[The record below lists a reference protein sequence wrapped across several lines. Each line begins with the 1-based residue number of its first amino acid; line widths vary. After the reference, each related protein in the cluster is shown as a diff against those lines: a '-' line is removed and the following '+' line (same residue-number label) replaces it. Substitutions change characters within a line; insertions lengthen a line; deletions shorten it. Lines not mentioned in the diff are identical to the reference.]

1 MKRSAGCTSDKIN
14 EFGIDQR
21 RSWPVRYSLKPV
33 QPLPYVFHPS
43 RGRKTT
49 RDWAR
54 TVNRRLLY
62 MYSSPTL
69 PETVG
74 EISYLVKTIRQR
86 SHSSHRRTIRSQRVQ
101 SPFFFF
107 TFSRPSRAET
117 WIADLY
123 VARRTASTLISS
135 INCFSRQAK
144 DVRIHREPSGRRAAV
159 SYGDRDENDVSW
171 PRTVLQQLYT
181 YPSAYWPATTVTG
194 RTEWPYA
201 SFSAVCSPPP
211 G

>member
-86 SHSSHRRTIRSQRVQ
+86 SHSSHRRTYTQGTVWQARGGELWRQRWEWRVMTEDRTPAVIHVSISLLTSYYSHWPDWMTVRLVFRS
-101 SPFFFF
+101 
-107 TFSRPSRAET
+107 
-117 WIADLY
+117 L
-123 VARRTASTLISS
+123 L
-135 INCFSRQAK
+135 
-144 DVRIHREPSGRRAAV
+144 AAT
-159 SYGDRDENDVSW
+159 R
-171 PRTVLQQLYT
+171 LKLL
-181 YPSAYWPATTVTG
+181 
-194 RTEWPYA
+194 
-201 SFSAVCSPPP
+201 
-211 G
+211 